1 MYQYRYK
8 NHQRRILEN
17 VHVFHLPFHDRHGKP
32 GFYSSSFSPHFCK
45 MGIFRKHIPY
55 LYGFRLLPFT
65 IFQPLAIYLSAGKLA
80 SASGEDTE
88 IRLDDVGIQV
98 KVGNTYD
105 KIPWRKIVRIAKL
118 PGMAIIF
125 TDPSHG
131 YLLTDRVVGEDKK
144 PFTTG

>member
-1 MYQYRYK
+1 MGVFG
-8 NHQRRILEN
+8 NRI
-17 VHVFHLPFHDRHGKP
+17 
-32 GFYSSSFSPHFCK
+32 PH
-45 MGIFRKHIPY
+45 
-55 LYGFRLLPFT
+55 LYGFRLLPFSN
-65 IFQPLAIYLSAGKLA
+65 PSAAGCLKLA

-105 KIPWRKIVRIAKL
+105 KIPWRKMVRIAKL

-131 YLLTDRVVGEDKK
+131 YLLTDRVIGEDKATFYDWLMK
-144 PFTTG
+144 KQSQIQVKSK

>member
-1 MYQYRYK
+1 MV
-8 NHQRRILEN
+8 LGCC
-17 VHVFHLPFHDRHGKP
+17 L
-32 GFYSSSFSPHFCK
+32 
-45 MGIFRKHIPY
+45 
-55 LYGFRLLPFT
+55 FT

-80 SASGEDTE
+80 SVSGEDTE

-105 KIPWRKIVRIAKL
+105 KIPWRKIVRITKL

-131 YLLTDRVVGEDKK
+131 YLLTDRVVERTKK

>member
-1 MYQYRYK
+1 
-8 NHQRRILEN
+8 
-17 VHVFHLPFHDRHGKP
+17 
-32 GFYSSSFSPHFCK
+32 

-55 LYGFRLLPFT
+55 LYGFRLLPF
-65 IFQPLAIYLSAGKLA
+65 YHLSA

-144 PFTTG
+144 AFYDWLMKKQSQTLKKEK